1 MPTAFDDLLTDAPTT
16 QAEAAQG
23 GFDDLLD
30 DAPPQSPLETG
41 VRSFAMAPGQTAA
54 TAMSGVGRVRQA
66 LSDTIGTRLPS
77 AIAPIAKGAFDVA
90 TTVPRL
96 LGPLATDIAAEHER
110 VYNPDATRNP
120 KAAAG
125 GSGMGQMLPMAAS
138 AIVAGPAAPLA
149 LGAAQG
155 ADQGIAQAEEMGI
168 TDPARKLAMG
178 AAYAGTEAAIEKIG
192 GVGSKAFTD
201 AAKRTFGQAV
211 KEGVKT
217 MASEA
222 GEEPLT
228 GAIQDAIAARF
239 APDTYDV
246 TPLAPVIPSV
256 EGDTWEFNPQF
267 WNRRKLETVGGG
279 AGGFAAGTIQIAQ
292 NATQPSQPADAT
304 AQPAADVTPDP
315 LAAHAQTM
323 PSPAAPDYTQPSR
336 PNYDDPGAMW
346 GEMLTDQ
353 PPPMEGQ
360 VVEFAPPTTRAEDT
374 ANETA
379 TTEGSGLLDDPLG
392 NPAVSIPPPATP
404 AEAQTQAQESN
415 VSVTSPPASEV
426 TIPPAE
432 TRTEAPVVPTT
443 DAGST
448 PATGGNYQGPA
459 FGSTAPAMTREVPV
473 IPDAPYGGRDVL
485 DFVNDNPIAAPEPIL
500 DVIHEKKGAVLTPQ
514 QSGDYNWLKQGS
526 VPKAYRKYFF
536 TASSDGKSN
545 INEVAQHAHD
555 EGLIDDP
562 TPDALMAK
570 INEVIAARENYTS
583 ATKARDTQMAQQEKQ
598 TIAFDKAQAKLAKAK
613 SNPGTR
619 IGWDQMFPG
628 DAMVIDGERVEV
640 TTVDTD
646 EDGYPTRVVL
656 RGGEKFGTQTFD
668 ASVAGNGVLV
678 NEWQPQPRRTIG
690 FTNLEVD
697 GETGG
702 FLNTEI
708 IREATDLLA
717 RGVRD
722 FAAWS
727 KSMLAKFGEAIRAH
741 LGAIWRSIQNEARL
755 MTTNKGSIN
764 PNGREIDSRATS
776 ERMASESEAAQNANE
791 PSPGGLSEA
800 EDYRG
805 THKAPTGEH
814 GEGSLDAMDRTYP
827 DDIYSANGARYY
839 GDGNAAMDAQIHQI
853 IRSVRGKPDAMVLVY
868 RSVPKGV
875 NAQIRPGDWV
885 TPLKSYAVMHGRR
898 WEQGHTILTAKV
910 KASELF
916 TEGNSMF
923 EFGWSPPSSQTFGAE
938 GRAPGFT
945 NLDVSGSTAGFLNAD
960 LINEGASL
968 IVRGVRDFAAWSKAM
983 LSKFGEA
990 IRTHLGTIWKH
1001 VQAEAKMLTTNK
1013 GSVGGDAI
1021 SNRQTEPIRMTH
1033 AAEAERMA
1041 AEGKE
1046 PLPTGGQG
1054 TVEEWE
1060 AEARARVQ
1068 QPGAAQALVADI
1080 IEKQRT
1086 HTPAEYYMLMHYA
1099 GALDAQMERLS
1110 QTVADPQTSEQERS
1124 QAAAILPG
1132 LDTERDRVA
1141 VAAQIA
1147 GSKAGA
1153 ALGARSRGLER
1164 AVIPSLSKMVADLTL
1179 IDDPTGRRPLPP
1191 EERARI
1197 EKIHGEMT
1205 EKAAAVEKQE
1215 EKASTD
1221 SLHAELKKL
1230 LDEAHAEIAAQK
1242 EQIEIQQRALDNKL
1256 KPATLLTKTKAT
1268 LTKWADDGEAALDE
1282 LRAKG
1287 FFAQTNMAVDP
1298 SVILATARVI
1308 RGYMAKNAMKSGD
1321 AAAIIIKKLGHQ
1333 AYAALEKFLPQ
1344 ILDKV
1349 KQIQAEELKKPTREN
1364 VIEKAR
1370 KEMPKPGETAKVDP
1384 AQPMPA
1390 KATGKLDTLPALARK
1405 LALAHII
1412 DHLERGD
1419 ATMSAE
1425 KIAELVRADLEE
1437 FKPGITTREARDAI
1451 SGYGDVKLPNKDIAR
1466 KTMRDFRAQ
1475 MQKLTQLE
1483 ALMAQERLL
1492 KSGVQRD
1499 QPSARLRELQK
1510 QVEELKRQTGY
1521 ESRSREDEL
1530 RSARDRIKTSL
1541 NNQIEELQRILAGKA
1556 RPAAGKE
1563 RVIYDAE
1570 LQSLQT
1576 MRNALKDLVA
1586 EMPEHKRASET
1597 RRNKAALKA
1606 AKAIEAEYKRRL
1618 AAEEW
1623 HARRTTA
1630 TPSPELAAAR
1640 ADAAK
1645 ARNAFE
1651 QARKSRTGDTTGMQ
1665 RAREQLAAA
1674 EKRVAEWQRRA
1685 RDQQWTSP
1693 EAQPKA
1699 QGGRFAQVEAA
1710 KAMARQARAEFES
1723 LKKASDPRYN
1733 PDAVALRDFK
1743 RRIQQQITD
1752 LETRMAKGDFEPR
1765 KKTPREIK
1773 HDEQSKRLK
1782 HELQMTKRK
1791 WEETKLAHKLNNL
1804 SMPKKG
1810 WWYFRKA
1817 FHTSRSI
1824 MTGGEFSGLLRQGLL
1839 KTVSHPMRVMGND
1852 IPAMI
1857 KAFRSEA
1864 GEFSVLSDIMTRP
1877 NALNGRYQT
1886 AKLAI
1891 DDPSDFSSQIAEGN
1905 ARSDWLQQMSEW
1917 QSGLSGKVFH
1927 STIGLAPRFIN
1938 ATGRAYTAL
1947 LNHMRADLFDM
1958 MVDKLEAKKTT
1969 KGQALTEAELKAV
1982 ADFVND
1988 TTGAGKLGVIDNR
2001 PGAKDLMGM
2010 LIFAPAFVSSRI
2022 RTLFGASLIGGS
2034 MDTRQAIAGEYLRI
2048 TAGMAA
2054 MFALAAALQSSTD
2067 DKPEEDPRSSNF
2079 GKVKYGKTAMD
2090 LTAGLGNTAVMIA
2103 RTLMG
2108 EIKKQNG
2115 QIQPTRGEG
2124 VPYGGTTAGDVVGR
2138 WMRSKLSPGAG
2149 FTWNRITGTD
2159 YSGHPASFTTDT
2171 ANLLKPITYSDV
2183 AEIWRSQPPA
2193 RAVPL
2198 SAAAMLGFGTQTA
2211 TDRPPMR

>member
-120 KAAAG
+120 NAAAV

-640 TTVDTD
+640 STVDTD

-717 RGVRD
+717 
-722 FAAWS
+722 
-727 KSMLAKFGEAIRAH
+727 
-741 LGAIWRSIQNEARL
+741 
-755 MTTNKGSIN
+755 
-764 PNGREIDSRATS
+764 
-776 ERMASESEAAQNANE
+776 
-791 PSPGGLSEA
+791 
-800 EDYRG
+800 
-805 THKAPTGEH
+805 
-814 GEGSLDAMDRTYP
+814 
-827 DDIYSANGARYY
+827 
-839 GDGNAAMDAQIHQI
+839 
-853 IRSVRGKPDAMVLVY
+853 
-868 RSVPKGV
+868 
-875 NAQIRPGDWV
+875 
-885 TPLKSYAVMHGRR
+885 
-898 WEQGHTILTAKV
+898 
-910 KASELF
+910 
-916 TEGNSMF
+916 
-923 EFGWSPPSSQTFGAE
+923 
-938 GRAPGFT
+938 
-945 NLDVSGSTAGFLNAD
+945 
-960 LINEGASL
+960 
-968 IVRGVRDFAAWSKAM
+968 RGVRDFAAWSKAM